1 MTTAPSTRR
10 HDAPTMAGMRILS
23 RAVLAVALL
32 LPTGVAGVSG
42 AAGAEPEFPA
52 GDTGYS
58 TYPEMVAE
66 VARAAA
72 DHPAIVQRFSIG
84 KSYQGRDLWA
94 VKISDDVATD
104 EAEPE
109 VLFDGLHHGDEH
121 MSLEMTLAILR
132 WLTDGYDAG
141 DATIRNLVDTREI
154 WIVFAVN
161 PDGATYD
168 IAGSGTYRDWRKN
181 RQPASG
187 SRSIGT
193 DLNRNYPY
201 RWGCCGGSSATPSSS
216 RFRGGN
222 ALSAPETRAMTDF
235 VKSRVVG
242 GRQQIRA
249 AISFHTTGRL
259 VMYPYGY
266 TLTNTP
272 RDMSRDDRAVF
283 VEMARRM
290 AATNGYRAIQASDL
304 YVSSGTSRD
313 WLYGT
318 YRTFAFTIELSPDST
333 PFPADERIPSETG
346 RNRAA
351 VLDLIALA
359 GCPFDVIGKGA
370 ARCGAFDDDLE
381 VPRGWKR
388 NAQGT
393 DTATGGRWQ
402 RADPAATSAAGPKQ
416 PGTTPS
422 GIRGLVTGAA
432 AGASAG
438 ANDLDGGTTSVTSP
452 AIALPA
458 TPGQRLTMRYV
469 FAHSAAGG
477 PSDWFRVEVLDAGG
491 SPTTVLHIPGA
502 ARDRDAAWA
511 SLSTSLDAWAGQT
524 IRVRLSARDGGP
536 GNLVEAAVDDVRI
549 TRP

>member
-1 MTTAPSTRR
+1 MTTAPSTHARSAR
-10 HDAPTMAGMRILS
+10 NMGRMRILT
-23 RAVLAVALL
+23 RALLAAALL
-32 LPTGVAGVSG
+32 LPAVPTGSAS
-42 AAGAEPEFPA
+42 AAEPEFPA
-52 GDTGYS
+52 ADTGYH

-66 VARAAA
+66 VAQAAA
-72 DHPAIVQRFSIG
+72 DHPTIVQRFSIG
-84 KSYQGRDLWA
+84 KSYQDRDLWA
-94 VKISDDVATD
+94 VKISDHVAAD
-104 EAEPE
+104 EPEPE

-141 DATIRNLVDTREI
+141 DATIRDLVDTREI

-168 IAGSGTYRDWRKN
+168 IAGSGTYRNWRKN
-181 RQPASG
+181 RQPTSG
-187 SRSIGT
+187 SSSVGT
-193 DLNRNYPY
+193 DLNRNYAY

-216 RFRGGN
+216 RFRGRS

-272 RDMSRDDRAVF
+272 SDMTRDDRAVF
-283 VEMARRM
+283 VELARRM
-290 AATNGYRAIQASDL
+290 ATTSGYRPIQASDL
-304 YVSSGTSRD
+304 YISSGTSRD
-313 WLYGT
+313 WLYGA
-318 YRTFAFTIELSPDST
+318 YRTFAFTIEMSPDST

-346 RNRAA
+346 RNKAA

-359 GCPFDVIGKGA
+359 GCPFDVIGRGA
-370 ARCGAFDDDLE
+370 ARCGAFDDDFE
-381 VPRGWKR
+381 VSRGWKR
-388 NAQGT
+388 DAQGT
-393 DTATGGRWQ
+393 DTATSGRWQ
-402 RADPAATSAAGPKQ
+402 RADPAATSAAGRKQ

-422 GIRGLVTGAA
+422 GIRSLVTGAA
-432 AGASAG
+432 AGASAS
-438 ANDLDGGTTSVTSP
+438 ANDLDGGTTTVTSP
-452 AIALPA
+452 AITLPTGA
-458 TPGQRLTMRYV
+458 GQRLTLRYV
-469 FAHSAAGG
+469 FAHSAASG
-477 PSDWFRVEVLDAGG
+477 PSDFLRVEVLDAAG
-491 SPTTVLHIPGA
+491 SPTTVLHVPGA
-502 ARDRDAAWA
+502 PRDRDAAWA
-511 SLSTSLDAWAGQT
+511 SLSTSMDAWAGQT
-524 IRVRLSARDGGP
+524 IRLRVSARDGGA